1 MNRITIIGNA
11 TKDPDYSVSANGTPV
26 CKMTVAVNRR
36 VEDKTDYFRLSAF
49 KQLAELCASYVVKGK
64 KIAVVGSMQFGEYT
78 DKDGIKRTTADLIA
92 NEVEFLPPKEEK
104 NPATLK
110 KVTQTEMD
118 DLPF

>member
-1 MNRITIIGNA
+1 MNRITIIGNV

-26 CKMTVAVNRR
+26 CKMTVAVNRHD
-36 VEDKTDYFRLSAF
+36 DKTDYFRVTAF

-92 NEVEFLPPKEEK
+92 NEVEFLSPKEEK
-104 NPATLK
+104 KPATLK